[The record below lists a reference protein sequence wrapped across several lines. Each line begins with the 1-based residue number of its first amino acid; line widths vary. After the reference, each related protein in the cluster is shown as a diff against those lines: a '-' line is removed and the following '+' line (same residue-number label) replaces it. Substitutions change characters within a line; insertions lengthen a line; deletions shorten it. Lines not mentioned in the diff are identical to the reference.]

1 MDMEN
6 KNLVQA
12 EELLSMVLNNNG
24 FDANDKIM
32 SAIGVLMVKMIK
44 VLYEIDSDL
53 FDINE
58 TLKNK

>member
-1 MDMEN
+1 MEN